1 MKSPLKRLSYI
12 LAFIGEPTPT
22 RPKLSKEA
30 SDNLLSYYSSPIAD
44 EGRDYSRPRS
54 PEKPQANRAHAK
66 AKRAS
71 AVASTSSSSDY
82 SDDSEVTDAR
92 DIPSEASSSV
102 TRRSGTPSKG
112 GADKRRIAIVQMD
125 PVSDTAC
132 KSTSDTAST
141 SNSIR
146 SRRGNA
152 NSLAGLALVAPPD
165 AAVKSY
171 TQLTPPSTAP
181 PAAAD
186 YRSNSHLMDDHENG
200 HHRSSSATTSHAG
213 RLSRDTHTGSVGSTQ
228 GTRAAA
234 APFLPANN
242 DKTKKNTKPDDKNI
256 LILASLDVSQRSAT
270 SQSSSPATHSD
281 LVDRGRNVVS
291 PLDRMT
297 SPQMKSPLPIVT
309 PSIGEGKE
317 IDKPVAGPVVVKLD
331 NLASKTS
338 HSAASWRSDSPT
350 PSHGSASIHGSTYSS
365 SATSSYLRYEPGK
378 QCDATCGPNN

>member
-1 MKSPLKRLSYI
+1 MSYKPS
-12 LAFIGEPTPT
+12 APFSSSYKTRQQPSGEPTPT

-44 EGRDYSRPRS
+44 EGRDYSQQRS
-54 PEKPQANRAHAK
+54 PEKPQSNRAHVK
-66 AKRAS
+66 AKKAS

-102 TRRSGTPSKG
+102 ARRSGTPSKG

-125 PVSDTAC
+125 HVSDTAR
-132 KSTSDTAST
+132 KSNSDTAST
-141 SNSIR
+141 NNSIR

-152 NSLAGLALVAPPD
+152 NSFAGLALVAPPD
-165 AAVKSY
+165 AAVQSY
-171 TQLTPPSTAP
+171 AQLTPPSTAP

-186 YRSNSHLMDDHENG
+186 NRSNSHLMDDHENG
-200 HHRSSSATTSHAG
+200 RHRSSSASPAG
-213 RLSRDTHTGSVGSTQ
+213 RLSRDTYTGSVGSAQ

-234 APFLPANN
+234 APILPADN
-242 DKTKKNTKPDDKNI
+242 DKTKKNTKPDDKYN
-256 LILASLDVSQRSAT
+256 LILAPLDVSQRSAT

-281 LVDRGRNVVS
+281 PVDCGRNVVS
-291 PLDRMT
+291 PLDRMS
-297 SPQMKSPLPIVT
+297 SPQMMSPLPIVT

-338 HSAASWRSDSPT
+338 HSTASWRSDSPT

-365 SATSSYLRYEPGK
+365 SATSSYLRYEP
-378 QCDATCGPNN
+378 AI